1 MIPHPDI
8 ASIRKADEPTRV
20 RIGAN
25 HATTPEVMLE
35 LATDPSP
42 VVRGTVAMNRAA
54 PPHVDRALA
63 RDSDER
69 VRVLLARKL
78 ATLAPSLPEDAQAR
92 LQQQALETLKA
103 LVADEA
109 VRVRAAI
116 AEEVKG
122 MPDAPRAVILR
133 LAQDSSIMVCEP
145 VIRFSPLLSP
155 ADLLALVTSAP
166 SPATAVAVARRAD
179 IDERVSDAVAA
190 SADSEAIRALLS
202 NHSAQIREAT
212 LDSLVAR
219 AVEHKDW
226 HEPLVQRPSL
236 PPRATRA
243 LSEIVATNL
252 LEVLAARPG
261 FDVALTQDLRE
272 RLTARLARDRRSE
285 VPPST
290 TTESDKANVLDDPLK
305 NMQTGP
311 LEEDMLLDA
320 VRSGDFNMAVA
331 ILAVAAEVPVS
342 VVERAASLQSL
353 KGLVSLTWRSGF
365 TMRAATALQ
374 ALLAKV
380 PPSAVLQ
387 AGLGGSFP
395 LTVEEMRWQ
404 LDFLARNGR

>member
-1 MIPHPDI
+1 MTTHADLT
-8 ASIRKADEPTRV
+8 SIDEADESTRA

-25 HATTPEVMLE
+25 QSTAPEVMLK
-35 LATDPSP
+35 LASDPSA
-42 VVRGTVAMNRAA
+42 VVRGTVAMNRSA

-78 ATLAPSLPEDAQAR
+78 ATLTPNLPEDAQVR

-116 AEEVKG
+116 AEEVKD
-122 MPDAPRAVILR
+122 MPDASRAIILR
-133 LAQDSSIMVCEP
+133 LAQDSSIMVCES

-155 ADLLALVTSAP
+155 ADLLALLASAP
-166 SPATAVAVARRAD
+166 SPATALAVARRAD
-179 IDERVSDAVAA
+179 LDEHVSDAVAG
-190 SADSEAIRALLS
+190 SADSEAIRALLA

-212 LDSLVAR
+212 LDALVAR

-252 LEVLAARPG
+252 LEVLAARPD

-272 RLTARLARDRRSE
+272 RLTSRLAKERRSDAA
-285 VPPST
+285 PRPA
-290 TTESDKANVLDDPLK
+290 TESDKASALAHAQRSKDAGQLD
-305 NMQTGP
+305 
-311 LEEDMLLDA
+311 EDMLMDA
-320 VRSGDFNMAVA
+320 VRGADANLATATLA
-331 ILAVAAEVPVS
+331 IAAGVPVS
-342 VVERAASLQSL
+342 VVERAASLRSL
-353 KGLVSLTWRSGF
+353 KGLVSLTWRAGF
-365 TMRAATALQ
+365 TMRSATALQ

-380 PPSAVLQ
+380 PPGAVLQ

-404 LDFLARNGR
+404 LDFLARTGR